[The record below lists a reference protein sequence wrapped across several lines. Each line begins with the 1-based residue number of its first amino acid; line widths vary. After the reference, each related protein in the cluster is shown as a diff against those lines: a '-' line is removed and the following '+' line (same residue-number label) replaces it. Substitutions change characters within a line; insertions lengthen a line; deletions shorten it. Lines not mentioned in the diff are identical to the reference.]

1 VKTANP
7 VQEKIMRR
15 KTLFLT
21 LAALLLV
28 LLASSK
34 AQAWGCY
41 HVGFTHV
48 GYGGVQHYGRTGF
61 GGYGGYG
68 GFEHYGR
75 TGYGGYHYGDSS
87 YGGDRYGGYGGYHYG
102 GYHYGGG
109 YSDGLYGGYA
119 RYGFRY

>member
-1 VKTANP
+1 
-7 VQEKIMRR
+7 MLR

-28 LLASSK
+28 LVTSTK

-41 HVGFTHV
+41 HAGFTHV

-68 GFEHYGR
+68 GFSHYGS
-75 TGYGGYHYGDSS
+75 TSYGGYHYGSTS
-87 YGGDRYGGYGGYHYG
+87 YGGERYGGAYGGYHYG
-102 GYHYGGG
+102 GSYSHGG
-109 YSDGLYGGYA
+109 YGGY
-119 RYGFRY
+119 RYGYGYRY